1 MVCRLVAMD
10 KRLGVCPVEIG
21 EMLHRTLAKLVMRVA
36 GDQANTA
43 CGNLPLCAGLEACIE
58 GVNHAVGERRMER
71 REEGEVEEEE
81 GCKESE
87 EEEEEEERTEATRRE
102 GWMNLKLGGTE
113 REAEE
118 NIGEA
123 LGMEVGRE

>member
-58 GVNHAVGERRMER
+58 GGESCCGGETDGEKRRR
-71 REEGEVEEEE
+71 GSR
-81 GCKESE
+81 
-87 EEEEEEERTEATRRE
+87 
-102 GWMNLKLGGTE
+102 GG
-113 REAEE
+113 
-118 NIGEA
+118 G
-123 LGMEVGRE
+123 GMQRI